1 MAAKSRL
8 MKVYPVQIGYFIEKL
23 RAVAFNLQKF
33 TYSYEHPIPG
43 GVIVVLDHSM
53 SFSSW
58 GEEIKVTL
66 LNGGNQT
73 TVDICS
79 ECSMPTQIIDWGK
92 NTENLNM
99 LFNYLEYG
107 MPTTQGFA
115 NQPPQ
120 FNNTQG
126 FNAQFQNQVP
136 VNTQSFN
143 NPAYINTQSTVNT
156 QAPVNTSSYVS
167 PQQAPVN
174 SSVSNNAPVTV
185 PADNSPQINQE
196 NKFCT
201 KCGRCINSASSFC
214 CYCGNPQ

>member
-1 MAAKSRL
+1 MAAQSRL

-23 RAVAFNLQKF
+23 RAIAYNLPKF

-43 GVIVVLDHSM
+43 GVLVVLDHSM

-66 LNGGNQT
+66 LNGGPQT

-99 LFNYLEYG
+99 IFNYLEYG
-107 MPTTQGFA
+107 MQAAQGFG
-115 NQPPQ
+115 NQPSQ
-120 FNNTQG
+120 FNNPQQY
-126 FNAQFQNQVP
+126 NLQPQNQIP
-136 VNTQSFN
+136 VNTQSFST
-143 NPAYINTQSTVNT
+143 PAYVNT
-156 QAPVNTSSYVS
+156 QAPVNASSYVS
-167 PQQAPVN
+167 PQQTPVN
-174 SSVSNNAPVTV
+174 SSVSNNTPVTV
-185 PADNSPQINQE
+185 PTDTSPQINQE
-196 NKFCT
+196 IKFCT
-201 KCGRCINSASSFC
+201 KCGRSIDPTSSFC